1 VKEITIEI
9 ESENEL
15 WSLFDKKN
23 DYIFIHRFNPNE
35 TIKWWK
41 SDIKIKPDFGFKNL
55 SVRNMKFDLQTD
67 LTGLKE
73 ILKLQTRQLSVYQFD
88 RPVPDTLCI
97 EMLPDE
103 SIDNILKQNG
113 LKHKYMIDYEFVTV
127 YSFDEKFIKSIIENK
142 KTGYNK
148 L

>member
-1 VKEITIEI
+1 MKEITIEI
-9 ESENEL
+9 ESKNEL
-15 WSLFDKKN
+15 WSIFDKTY
-23 DYIFIHRFNPNE
+23 DYILVHKFNPHE
-35 TIKWWK
+35 IIEWWK
-41 SDIKIKPDFGFKNL
+41 SDIKVNQDFNLKNV

-67 LTGLKE
+67 LKGLKQ
-73 ILKLQTRQLSVYQFD
+73 ILKFQTRQECIYQFD

-103 SIDNILKQNG
+103 SIDSILKQNG

-142 KTGYNK
+142 KTGYNN
-148 L
+148 

>member
-1 VKEITIEI
+1 MKEITIEI
-9 ESENEL
+9 ESKNEL
-15 WSLFDKKN
+15 WSIFDKTY
-23 DYIFIHRFNPNE
+23 DYILVHKFNPHE
-35 TIKWWK
+35 IIEWWK
-41 SDIKIKPDFGFKNL
+41 SDIKVNQDFNLKNV

-67 LTGLKE
+67 LKGLKQ
-73 ILKLQTRQLSVYQFD
+73 ILKFQTRQECIYQFD

-103 SIDNILKQNG
+103 SIDRILKQNG
-113 LKHKYMIDYEFVTV
+113 LKHKYVTDYEFVTV

-148 L
+148 S